1 MAALDQNLLIEL
13 QRVLAAI
20 ARSGSA
26 FQSSLNALD
35 EAASSSA
42 ASQQRAAR
50 DLRKSGLDAAQ
61 KALAKRIS
69 MSSKSFDQL
78 HTVVDEIVQ
87 GTRDAGV
94 QNVDFIKNIA
104 TSYHRA
110 KGLLDD
116 QVSET
121 FTTWGELDK
130 LYPKVLEKY
139 LKAVDGTSLKIKDY
153 AAALKVDEYVH
164 TQEAFLEAMQ
174 QNNNK
179 LGEEHLT
186 LLSNLHNVSKE
197 LGDDFLKPFAK
208 NATSMK
214 KYVKIL
220 DKHAKNIT
228 LTADEIEFVNKFFHS
243 VPDRKLN
250 KAIEAT
256 RTRLQDL
263 VGGIQNSSQ
272 AINQM
277 GGSMRGAILNHINN
291 SFGSAGPAIRQA
303 IATGN
308 IGGAVRGAVGA
319 ISESVVKG
327 LWQAGKAALPL
338 FMHEAEEW
346 MKSGTELHDMALINI
361 GIGQD
366 AYLKISAQNKNLY
379 RSMEGGQEDLDRL
392 MDDHAKEFSKVL
404 GGNRELGAEMSIRM
418 AQVERNA
425 GGSSQGLEEFSAGIS
440 STIKWIDELNQTT
453 ALSGPAISEM
463 YESILKEGAASQRLT
478 ILKDKERLAYT
489 RSIKALM
496 SYTASMGLSE
506 AAMKTIIESSAKI
519 GTGGFEDVDPAL
531 RMAALAGMLNQ
542 NDKSDREAID
552 LDALRDLMLNEG
564 RTTEQE
570 KEMQAG
576 LKLMADK
583 SVGIIADL
591 QEQMAAAKQAG
602 DERAVNDINWRIR
615 GQKNMEA
622 ELLKNV
628 TGAAKENFETFKAE
642 TAKTSAYSASMTKDL
657 ATMVGG
663 DTAANR
669 AVLIARKAE
678 TDEIKHA
685 AHAQHDLS
693 VNAGEAAISIYNWKA
708 ALDNSQT
715 GVIPSLLISAV
726 SGIGAGL
733 AAIAVPV
740 IGAAVGSAITSA
752 IGAGGLLGSIMSL
765 GAGLSTLAAGV
776 LAAGAI
782 FTTFA
787 AGAAIFGTSYNA
799 VHDRRMAK
807 EAKERGEDYH
817 RTTEDSWWN
826 TPLWGSE
833 NKAIKPSASATPV
846 VNEAQYTQLVQSIDT
861 LNGTLSSLDRSITN
875 ITPSLTHMLNDSLR
889 TDDSSKPTDKVS
901 DSINQLVELLTQ
913 YSAVMSTNTNTM
925 VSKLSNIDTI
935 TTRKYNEDKFSMN
948 PTNSTGLFDRY
959 FSKDKVPA

>member
-42 ASQQRAAR
+42 ASQQRAAQN
-50 DLRKSGLDAAQ
+50 LRKSGLDTAQ

-78 HTVVDEIVQ
+78 HTVVNEIVQ

-110 KGLLDD
+110 KSLLDD

-153 AAALKVDEYVH
+153 ADALKVDEYVH
-164 TQEAFLEAMQ
+164 TQEAFLVAMQ

-179 LGEEHLT
+179 LSEEHLT

-214 KYVKIL
+214 KYGKIL
-220 DKHAKNIT
+220 DKHAKCVE
-228 LTADEIEFVNKFFHS
+228 LTADEIDFVNKFFHS
-243 VPDRKLN
+243 IPDRKLN
-250 KAIEAT
+250 KAIDAT
-256 RTRLQDL
+256 RTRLQNL

-308 IGGAVRGAVGA
+308 IGGAVSGAVGA
-319 ISESVVKG
+319 ISEAMVKG
-327 LWQAGKAALPL
+327 LWKAIKAEVPL

-425 GGSSQGLEEFSAGIS
+425 GGSALGLEEFSKGITG
-440 STIKWIDELNQTT
+440 TIKWIDELNQTT

-463 YESILKEGAASQRLT
+463 YESILKEGSASQRLT
-478 ILKDKERLAYT
+478 SLKDKERIAYT
-489 RSIKALM
+489 KSIKALI
-496 SYTASMGLSE
+496 SHTASMGLNE
-506 AAMKTIIESSAKI
+506 AAIKTIVEASAKI

-531 RMAALAGMLNQ
+531 RMASLAGMLNQ
-542 NDKSDREAID
+542 NDKSDREAVD
-552 LDALRDLMLNEG
+552 TDALRDLMLNEN
-564 RTTEQE
+564 RTAEEE
-570 KEMQAG
+570 KTLQSD

-591 QEQMAAAKQAG
+591 QEQMTAARAAG
-602 DERAVNDINWRIR
+602 DENAAKDINWRIR
-615 GQKNMEA
+615 SQKNMEA
-622 ELLKNV
+622 RWVDDLN
-628 TGAAKENFETFKAE
+628 GAAKDAFEIYKSKAAE
-642 TAKTSAYSASMTKDL
+642 TAAYSATITKEV
-657 ATMVGG
+657 ASMVGG
-663 DTAANR
+663 NTEANR
-669 AVLIARKAE
+669 AIAIARKAE
-678 TDEIKHA
+678 ADKIAHA
-685 AHAQHDLS
+685 AHDQQDLS
-693 VNAGEAAISIYNWKA
+693 IQAGAAAISVYNFKT

-715 GVIPSLLISAV
+715 GIVPSLMISAV

-733 AAIAVPV
+733 AAIAVPI
-740 IGAAVGSAITSA
+740 IGAAVGSAIT
-752 IGAGGLLGSIMSL
+752 GS
-765 GAGLSTLAAGV
+765 LAAGGVFSSIIGFGARLAQLVPV
-776 LAAGAI
+776 LGAVGGALLPLAGIAL
-782 FTTFA
+782 
-787 AGAAIFGTSYNA
+787 AGFVAYQAYDAYNTA
-799 VHDRRMAK
+799 HDRRMAEEAEKNGK
-807 EAKERGEDYH
+807 EYQ
-817 RTTEDSWWN
+817 RTTKDNAWTTNVWD
-826 TPLWGSE
+826 
-833 NKAIKPSASATPV
+833 NKETSPASAVT
-846 VNEAQYTQLVQSIDT
+846 NTTQSLTNT
-861 LNGTLSSLDRSITN
+861 LNNSDIGEKIEESTDN
-875 ITPSLTHMLNDSLR
+875 I
-889 TDDSSKPTDKVS
+889 S
-901 DSINQLVELLTQ
+901 DSINQLVGLLTQ
-913 YSAVMSTNTNTM
+913 YTTTMSNNTGTM
-925 VSKLSNIDTI
+925 ISKLSNIDAV
-935 TTRKYNEDKFSMN
+935 TTRQYNESKFN
-948 PTNSTGLFDRY
+948 ATPNNSQGLFDR
-959 FSKDKVPA
+959 FFKDDKAPA